1 MTTSDATQETVER
14 CVFATPTGER
24 WCNCNIRCEVIIC
37 NNAERNANVASRSD
51 GAAFHSAKPAEYN
64 EVFRLRKSSPLPP
77 LKPIAFPNGAAFVR
91 SRFCRREHCVDF
103 KAQEK

>member
-1 MTTSDATQETVER
+1 MSDATQEATEL

-24 WCNCNIRCEVIIC
+24 WCNCNVRCEVVIC
-37 NNAERNANVASRSD
+37 DNVERNANLASRSD

-64 EVFRLRKSSPLPP
+64 ELFRLRNNSPLPP
-77 LKPIAFPNGAAFVR
+77 LEPIAFPDGALFVR
-91 SRFCRREHCVDF
+91 SRFCCKQHCVDF